1 MIEGDPDQTKSSR
14 ASGEPQLW
22 QGYIVPT
29 TAAAPSS
36 AVPVG
41 ELLMHVLRT
50 WPYLLV
56 CAAIFGALAYA
67 ATFALTP
74 VYRSTVVFAVDAL
87 DSDPLSRS
95 GQGQLGG
102 LAGLAGLNLGQSDRT
117 QEVIA
122 VLQSRDLAE
131 RFIDEKGL
139 KPLFFAER
147 WDAERM
153 TWLADEKPP
162 TDEEAYLYFN
172 QRVRS
177 IAEDRRTGLVSLS
190 ITWRDPEAAAAWANE
205 LVALG
210 NAQLRDRAIREAQR
224 SLAFLERELERSA
237 QVELRQSLY
246 ELMEAQKKQEMLA
259 NVREGFA
266 FRLIDRARPSDL
278 DRHIFPSRPLFAVA
292 GVLLGGAFGLVL
304 GLWRQR
310 FRQPSTVR

>member
-1 MIEGDPDQTKSSR
+1 MIEGDPKQTKSSS
-14 ASGEPQLW
+14 APSEPQLW

-29 TAAAPSS
+29 TTAAPSN

-41 ELLMHVLRT
+41 ELVMQVLRT

-56 CAAIFGALAYA
+56 CAVAFGALAYA

-74 VYRSTVVFAVDAL
+74 LYRSTVVFAVDAL
-87 DSDPLSRS
+87 ESDPLSGS
-95 GQGQLGG
+95 GLGQLSG
-102 LAGLAGLNLGQSDRT
+102 LAGLAGLNFGQMDRT

-131 RFIDEKGL
+131 RFINEQEL
-139 KPLFFAER
+139 KPLFFADR
-147 WDAERM
+147 WDEQRQ
-153 TWLADEKPP
+153 TWSADVEAP
-162 TDEEAYLYFN
+162 TDEDAYLYFD

-190 ITWRDPEAAAAWANE
+190 VTWRDPEAAAAWANDF
-205 LVALG
+205 VALG
-210 NAQLRDRAIREAQR
+210 NSQLRDRAIREAQR

-266 FRLIDRARPSDL
+266 FRLIDSARPSDPE
-278 DRHIFPSRPLFAVA
+278 RHIFPSRPLFAVA
-292 GVLLGGAFGLVL
+292 GILLGGGLGLVL

-310 FRQPSTVR
+310 FRPPSLDR